1 MDHGSQ
7 EPLSNT
13 IHAILLSEPFITVMV
28 PPGVLGSPLSHF
40 CLPPL
45 GMKLQAFSS
54 LLAFIEVC
62 LVGEMY
68 FDHSDI
74 LSSVLIT

>member
-1 MDHGSQ
+1 
-7 EPLSNT
+7 
-13 IHAILLSEPFITVMV
+13 MV

-45 GMKLQAFSS
+45 GTKLQAFSS
-54 LLAFIEVC
+54 LLAFIEVR